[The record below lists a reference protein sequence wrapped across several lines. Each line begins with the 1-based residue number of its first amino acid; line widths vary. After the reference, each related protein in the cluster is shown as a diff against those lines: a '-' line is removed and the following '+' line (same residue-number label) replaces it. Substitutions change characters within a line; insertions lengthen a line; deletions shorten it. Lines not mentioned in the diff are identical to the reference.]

1 MAMMGNGHSE
11 NDQESGLDD
20 DVIPKEWLKE
30 IQRRKKLVSEACQK
44 YKTEKTSLTKAWI
57 KENGSHLIVEDQYK
71 IIYCRVPKSGNT
83 NWKRLLLA
91 LSGFINDTSVAH
103 RKNGLS
109 PSGVVKEYLHTLDTL
124 SLLKAKQKLRSHLK
138 VMYLRHPLERL
149 LSAYRNKL
157 ERNPLMHADISSQVV
172 PYVMKHYRGV
182 EPILPVSVSQGR
194 GQISGVFSSG
204 EEFSF
209 PKDEL
214 PSWVP
219 KITFEEFLRYVGDNP
234 NFLNGHWAPPND
246 LCHPCVIQYDV
257 IGYFGTIS
265 EDANNILKLVHAYPA
280 FKFPNMFFNPE
291 TTSNLVNRYYSSVSK
306 STLQKIRP
314 IYALDAAMSA
324 SKLRI

>member
-1 MAMMGNGHSE
+1 MAMMGNGQSE
-11 NDQESGLDD
+11 NDQQSGLDD
-20 DVIPKEWLKE
+20 DVIPEEWLEE

-44 YKTEKTSLTKAWI
+44 YKTEKTPLTKEWI
-57 KENGSHLIVEDQYK
+57 EEIGSHLIVEDQYK

-83 NWKRLLLA
+83 SWKRLLLA
-91 LSGFINDTSVAH
+91 LSGIINDTSMAH
-103 RKNGLS
+103 GKKGLN
-109 PSGVVKEYLHTLDTL
+109 PREGVNRYLHTLNTL
-124 SLLKAKQKLRSHLK
+124 SFSEAKQKLETHLK

-157 ERNPLMHADISSQVV
+157 ERDPWTHVSVSSQVV

-182 EPILPVSVSQGR
+182 EPILPVSVSQRRGR
-194 GQISGVFSSG
+194 ISGVFPSG

-280 FKFPNMFFNPE
+280 FKFPNVYINLE
-291 TTSNLVNRYYSSVSK
+291 TTSNLVNRYYSNVSK